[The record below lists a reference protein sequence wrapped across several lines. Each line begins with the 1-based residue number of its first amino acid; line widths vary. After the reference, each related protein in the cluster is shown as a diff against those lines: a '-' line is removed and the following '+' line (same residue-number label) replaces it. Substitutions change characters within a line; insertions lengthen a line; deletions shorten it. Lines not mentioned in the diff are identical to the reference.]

1 MRRRITLEDSG
12 RILVQETNIKHC
24 HDPDGSRKRKR
35 RQRKII
41 VGCAKIV
48 EENFNEKKSRPGSG
62 QGIVE
67 QRDVIANSET
77 ECRDEEV
84 ARGNEQRS
92 EEKNREVQVDYQ
104 KNLSD
109 SATAENRDVITSVH
123 SIENNGSMVLK
134 IQFKNSRNKYIAT
147 DSKQFKKFIPPWAGG
162 KVTDG
167 KEGEDEED
175 FEIVANSPNIDP
187 KSIFDI
193 PSQDIDKVRLE
204 FGKLAADWKLGNVD
218 ELCEVREAQQEVY
231 NLTNPQRIKVMRRY
245 LLREK
250 EKRKEKYLKFESFHW
265 L

>member
-1 MRRRITLEDSG
+1 MRRRIILEDSG
-12 RILVQETNIKHC
+12 RILVQETNIKHY

-35 RQRKII
+35 RQRKVI

-48 EENFNEKKSRPGSG
+48 EENFKENKSRSG

-67 QRDVIANSET
+67 QREVIANSKT
-77 ECRDEEV
+77 ECGNEEV
-84 ARGNEQRS
+84 AGGHEQRN

-109 SATAENRDVITSVH
+109 SVTSENGDVVTSVH
-123 SIENNGSMVLK
+123 SIENNGSMVLR
-134 IQFKNSRNKYIAT
+134 IQCKNSRNKYIAT

-245 LLREK
+245 LLRKK

>member
-1 MRRRITLEDSG
+1 MRRRIILEDSG
-12 RILVQETNIKHC
+12 RILVQETNIKHY

-35 RQRKII
+35 RQRKVI

-48 EENFNEKKSRPGSG
+48 EENLKENKSG

-67 QRDVIANSET
+67 HREVIANSET
-77 ECRDEEV
+77 ECGNEEV
-84 ARGNEQRS
+84 AGGQEQRS
-92 EEKNREVQVDYQ
+92 EKKNREVQVDYQ

-109 SATAENRDVITSVH
+109 SATAENRDVVTSVH
-123 SIENNGSMVLK
+123 SIENNGSMVLR
-134 IQFKNSRNKYIAT
+134 IQCKNSRNKYIAT

>member
-1 MRRRITLEDSG
+1 MEDSG
-12 RILVQETNIKHC
+12 RILVQETNIKHY

-35 RQRKII
+35 RQRKVI

-48 EENFNEKKSRPGSG
+48 EENFKENKSRSG
-62 QGIVE
+62 QGIVK
-67 QRDVIANSET
+67 QREVIAKSET
-77 ECRDEEV
+77 ECGNEEV
-84 ARGNEQRS
+84 AGGQEQRS
-92 EEKNREVQVDYQ
+92 EQKNREVQVDYQ

-187 KSIFDI
+187 KSIFEI
-193 PSQDIDKVRLE
+193 PSQDIDKVRQE

-218 ELCEVREAQQEVY
+218 ELCEVREAQHEVY
-231 NLTNPQRIKVMRRY
+231 NLTNPQRIKVMRR
-245 LLREK
+245 
-250 EKRKEKYLKFESFHW
+250 
-265 L
+265 

>member
-1 MRRRITLEDSG
+1 MEDSG
-12 RILVQETNIKHC
+12 RILVQETNIKHY

-35 RQRKII
+35 RQRKVI

-48 EENFNEKKSRPGSG
+48 EENFKENKSRSG

-67 QRDVIANSET
+67 QREVIANSET
-77 ECRDEEV
+77 ECGNEEV
-84 ARGNEQRS
+84 AGGQEQRS

-104 KNLSD
+104 KNLSE
-109 SATAENRDVITSVH
+109 SATAENRDVVTSVH
-123 SIENNGSMVLK
+123 SIENNGSMVLR
-134 IQFKNSRNKYIAT
+134 IQCKNSRNKYIAT

-231 NLTNPQRIKVMRRY
+231 NLTNPERIKVMSRY

-250 EKRKEKYLKFESFHW
+250 EKRKEKYLKLESFHW
-265 L
+265 Q

>member
-1 MRRRITLEDSG
+1 MRRRIILEDSG
-12 RILVQETNIKHC
+12 RILVQETNIKHY

-35 RQRKII
+35 RQRKVI

-48 EENFNEKKSRPGSG
+48 EENFKENKSRSG

-67 QRDVIANSET
+67 QREVIANSKT
-77 ECRDEEV
+77 ECGNEEV
-84 ARGNEQRS
+84 AGGHEQRN

-104 KNLSD
+104 KKSD
-109 SATAENRDVITSVH
+109 CATAEKGDVVTSVH
-123 SIENNGSMVLK
+123 SIENNGSMVLR
-134 IQFKNSRNKYIAT
+134 IQCKNSRNMYIAT
-147 DSKQFKKFIPPWAGG
+147 DSKHFKKFIPPWAGG

-187 KSIFDI
+187 RSIFDI